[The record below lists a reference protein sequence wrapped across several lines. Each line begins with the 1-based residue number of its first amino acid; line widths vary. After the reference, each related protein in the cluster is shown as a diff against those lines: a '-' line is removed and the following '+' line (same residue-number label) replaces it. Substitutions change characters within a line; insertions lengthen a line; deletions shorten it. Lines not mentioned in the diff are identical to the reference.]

1 MKDDIKKPI
10 DLGQNKKL
18 SNADYLLE
26 DNYKDELSKEN
37 KNIKLDRKPVSK
49 ATFTNDLKSRVQEAE
64 REINKALD
72 MKVKPF
78 LRKTFDIT
86 KPSKNLDLE
95 ETRLN
100 NNIKK
105 LERELKNDSK
115 SLQSLNTRT
124 IKKVGKAKE
133 SRSQSDKY
141 EVLKRRIKEK
151 NEELGQILN
160 DKRNN
165 KTNTLLKKLVDT
177 NKTLLDHKLDLGNSF
192 ARKSLELQ
200 YRQLYVTKD
209 LLNVIRESALAQ
221 NTQLNAIVKNTS
233 LPDIVKTRQSEF
245 IHADFMKK
253 VREHLGQK
261 LFSDDGLYGTFVKN
275 VKKKT
280 DDLAEESNRYFYDLL
295 QRSFIAGGQKLSS
308 DKSDSFRNK
317 TLNYL
322 SGKVFNTNSRRA
334 LLIKA
339 KQFKENPSEFF
350 EEMRGNI
357 KGTSKTKDFIKESLK
372 LGSNITNKN
381 LNLMDS
387 YVDKEEL
394 NKKAVF
400 DGRTKSS
407 IIYAIPGYLRKIHA
421 EVKANRLQFTGN
433 DTKGFEVLFN
443 YSNNKFIEAK
453 SFSKFVKKDM
463 KLLRNH
469 GIRKE
474 LEPLDRLL
482 DYNNFTRDEIDHL
495 KDLIVNVT
503 GTSNKRGMDIFKS
516 KQFKKNLDPKIQE
529 KVKGFL
535 SRTRSSKLQTQYLEN
550 IISGI
555 RGKSPDFHRMMSD
568 YVKDGYGDHLDE
580 FVFYNDKNKK
590 YKLDTEQIR
599 KHTYNPDGKFT
610 KEMDYITRSKYEK
623 QPKNMRRKPN
633 HLGFN
638 IINRNWLDTSYFK
651 DMKNLA
657 NDKIEGLRSQFNNP
671 FETYN
676 VSKEALQ
683 GLFNNNISKSK
694 SFLSSNIPEG
704 VKSNLFKLNT
714 SFTLPE
720 FSLPNISLPN
730 FNLPNINLGNMK
742 LSNLEMTKWN
752 LLKGLNLPKIPN
764 LNLSNT
770 NLSNLK
776 IPNINLNSVNLQNL
790 KPYGINIQEKGN
802 EVKDYLGGKFNNIKS
817 MLDTTTLDDVKEKVE
832 FTELKSK
839 VEDSV
844 MPTINAVGEILANLK
859 VEGNEKKESFK
870 KKKENIK
877 KTILKKQEE
886 LEKRALEEIRKLQ
899 EKDLK
904 EKIKEIKKLK
914 DLKPGDIQKL
924 TSHLPEFSLPNLN
937 LSNTKLSNLKIPKTD
952 IKKWNLLKG
961 LNLPKI
967 PLVGLPGLSKLS
979 SFIPTKEQL
988 KDMTNKTKDRLVDTV
1003 KQTKSSVE
1011 GKRSLFTGMF
1021 SSFGKSVNREMLEKN
1036 IDSIKE
1042 KINKASSK
1050 EAREEHLK
1058 NKKKLVNGQD
1068 PEANKTKEVGGKGK
1082 GGLEFGGPMTLLLGA
1097 ITGIKALLGKIG
1109 PVMGG
1114 LFDFFVKGIGW
1125 NKLIKPLVNLIP
1137 SPGKIGAKLVG
1148 GLFKGVKTG
1157 AKWLG
1162 KLAFG
1167 TDLGGPLYKF
1177 AGKGL
1182 SYTGSLVKSFLKDLA
1197 KITGQVTKQL
1207 VKRVGSKIAAKLTAK
1222 MALRL
1227 APGAGMALLAFEAYR
1242 TYKFMKEGLSF
1253 KSAVC
1258 RAVLGFDPWDEE
1270 SVPVDEKGNPV
1281 KTPEIAQEEQKL
1293 EEKADTGSDNEA
1305 EIPKDFDAYDNGVTP
1320 IKDPNTKDQTPTDTS
1335 SRPRRNLSPT
1345 LAEINKENNYKNGVE
1360 PIRQSVHDTE
1370 DYRNLERYSNAIEKE
1385 KQDQGEYYYN
1395 TKLNKPSVVI
1405 DNSKIEKTL
1414 KESQMI
1420 HDALLNEAK
1429 DTNQNLKTIIEILN
1443 NKPSVNIVT
1452 NNSKQIPNVNQ
1463 QQNQGTLT
1471 SRVPEPV
1478 VALNRKTENKPDW
1491 VKNDPK
1497 WKNAPGNWVQDGNG
1511 NWFYTNTY

>member
-86 KPSKNLDLE
+86 KPSKKLDLE

-115 SLQSLNTRT
+115 NLQSLNTRT

-133 SRSQSDKY
+133 SRSQNEKY

-177 NKTLLDHKLDLGNSF
+177 NKSLLDHKLDLGNSF

-253 VREHLGQK
+253 MRDFVSQK
-261 LFSDDGLYGTFVKN
+261 LFSDDGLYGN
-275 VKKKT
+275 VVRNTKRKLE
-280 DDLAEESNRYFYDLL
+280 DLSEESNKYFYDLL
-295 QRSFIAGGQKLSS
+295 QRSFIGGALAKQGKKFSNDHTVS
-308 DKSDSFRNK
+308 WRNQS
-317 TLNYL
+317 LNYL
-322 SGKVFNTNSRRA
+322 SNNFFNTDARRA

-350 EEMRGNI
+350 EELRANNEGSGKKN
-357 KGTSKTKDFIKESLK
+357 DFLKETLRIGANVS
-372 LGSNITNKN
+372 NKN
-381 LNLMDS
+381 LSLMEAF
-387 YVDKEEL
+387 VDKEEL
-394 NKKAVF
+394 NKKAEF

-421 EVKANRLQFTGN
+421 EVKANRLQFTGK
-433 DTKGFEVLFN
+433 DTKDFEILFN
-443 YSNNKFIEAK
+443 FSNNKFIEAK
-453 SFSKFVKKDM
+453 SFSKFIKDDM
-463 KLLRNH
+463 KLLRNF

-474 LEPLDRLL
+474 LEPLKELL
-482 DYNNFTRDEIDHL
+482 EQNKFNDEEIEHFTEL
-495 KDLIVNVT
+495 LIAMT
-503 GTSNKRGMDIFKS
+503 GATRRRGMDIFNS
-516 KQFKKNLDPKIQE
+516 SQFEDNLDPNMKK
-529 KVKGFL
+529 KVEEFL
-535 SRTRSSKLQTQYLEN
+535 SRTKSSNLETQYLEN

-555 RGKSPDFHRMMSD
+555 RGKTPDFHTMMAD
-568 YVKDGYGDHLDE
+568 YVKDGYGEHLDD
-580 FVFYNDKNKK
+580 FVEYNERNKK
-590 YKLDTEQIR
+590 YKLNTLNLR
-599 KHTYNPDGKFT
+599 KQTFNPDGKFS
-610 KEMDYITRSKYEK
+610 KNMDFRNRFLYEK
-623 QPKNMRRKPN
+623 KLKQYARTRTQLEYDNLNREFLKGDKNKLKELESYILSRTESYKTTDMTEEEKNKIDKENKLFSFLTLKPFIFSPKDEGSAIEESLTGKSSRSTPRT
-633 HLGFN
+633 
-638 IINRNWLDTSYFK
+638 DTS
-651 DMKNLA
+651 
-657 NDKIEGLRSQFNNP
+657 P
-671 FETYN
+671 
-676 VSKEALQ
+676 
-683 GLFNNNISKSK
+683 
-694 SFLSSNIPEG
+694 
-704 VKSNLFKLNT
+704 
-714 SFTLPE
+714 
-720 FSLPNISLPN
+720 
-730 FNLPNINLGNMK
+730 
-742 LSNLEMTKWN
+742 LE
-752 LLKGLNLPKIPN
+752 
-764 LNLSNT
+764 
-770 NLSNLK
+770 
-776 IPNINLNSVNLQNL
+776 
-790 KPYGINIQEKGN
+790 EK
-802 EVKDYLGGKFNNIKS
+802 
-817 MLDTTTLDDVKEKVE
+817 KEKVE
-832 FTELKSK
+832 FTQLKST

-859 VEGNEKKESFK
+859 VEDTKKKESFK

-886 LEKRALEEIRKLQ
+886 LEKRALEEVRKLQ

-904 EKIKEIKKLK
+904 ENIKEIKKLK
-914 DLKPGDIQKL
+914 DVKLEDIKNH
-924 TSHLPEFSLPNLN
+924 TSNLSRVHNINPKISTSNLN
-937 LSNTKLSNLKIPKTD
+937 WKIPKG
-952 IKKWNLLKG
+952 ISKV
-961 LNLPKI
+961 
-967 PLVGLPGLSKLS
+967 PLVGLAGLGAMTSL
-979 SFIPTKEQL
+979 IPSKEQL
-988 KDMTNKTKDRLVDTV
+988 KDMKNTAKDKIEDTV
-1003 KQTKSSVE
+1003 KQTKSSKE

-1068 PEANKTKEVGGKGK
+1068 AEAAKTKEGGGKGK

-1125 NKLIKPLVNLIP
+1125 NKLIKPLVDLIP
-1137 SPGKIGAKLVG
+1137 SPGKLGAKLAG
-1148 GLFKGVKTG
+1148 GLFKGVKSG

-1177 AGKGL
+1177 VGKGL

-1207 VKRVGSKIAAKLTAK
+1207 IKRVGSKIAAKLTAK

-1253 KSAVC
+1253 KSAAC
-1258 RAVLGFDPWDEE
+1258 KAVFFFDPWDE
-1270 SVPVDEKGNPV
+1270 SDIPKDEKGEPI
-1281 KTPEIAQEEQKL
+1281 KTAEVEKEEQKL
-1293 EEKADTGSDNEA
+1293 EEKADTGSDNET

-1320 IKDPNTKDQTPTDTS
+1320 IKDPNAKDQTPTDTT

-1452 NNSKQIPNVNQ
+1452 NNSKQIPSVNQ